1 MTNYNAELQERLQLF
16 CADHIDPHAQQWER
30 DQVQPVETLRE
41 AAKWGLLGLQAPR
54 SLGGL
59 ELDFVEKLQVLEQLS
74 GSCMAFAFS
83 LVNSHNVALRL
94 LEAGAPRHR
103 EELVPQLLSGAL
115 FGGTALSEPGA
126 GSDFAGIATTA
137 KRCDGG
143 WLLNG
148 TKGWITNTTI
158 GSLFVVYAQT
168 DASAGWRGIA
178 SFLVDARHS
187 GFQRGDSYD
196 LLGGHAIGTGEFSLK
211 DFFVAQ
217 EDVLEQPGA
226 AFKVAMAGV
235 NGARAYVAAMVC
247 GMLQSSLDQAVSY
260 GLTRHSFGQP
270 LLDHQG
276 LRWQL
281 VDVAADLEALR
292 ALTERAGGLIRDG
305 RDAVLAAAVAK
316 KMAGEYGVKNITACM
331 QAMGASGLRREHAL
345 GRHLHC
351 AKIAAYT
358 DGSTEMM
365 NERIGAYLRQ
375 RANAL

>member
-1 MTNYNAELQERLQLF
+1 MANYNAELQERLQLF
-16 CADHIDPHAQQWER
+16 RRDHIDPFADQWER
-30 DQVQPVETLRE
+30 DQIQPVETLRE
-41 AAKWGLLGLQAPR
+41 AAKWGLLGLEAPR

-74 GSCMAFAFS
+74 GSCMAFGFS
-83 LVNSHNVALRL
+83 LVNSHNVAMRL

-103 EELVPQLLSGAL
+103 EELVPQLLSGEL
-115 FGGTALSEPGA
+115 FAGTALSEPGA
-126 GSDFAGIATTA
+126 GSDFGGITTA
-137 KRCDGG
+137 ATRCDGG

-148 TKGWITNTTI
+148 SKGWITNTAI
-158 GSLFVVYAQT
+158 GSVFVVYAQT

-178 SFLVDARHS
+178 SFLVDARQP
-187 GFQRGDSYD
+187 GFQRGEIYE
-196 LLGGHAIGTGEFSLK
+196 LIGGHGIGAGEFSLS
-211 DFFVAQ
+211 DYFVAE
-217 EDVLEQPGA
+217 EDVLEVPGA

-247 GMLQSSLDQAVSY
+247 GMVQSCLDRAVSY
-260 GLTRHSFGQP
+260 GLERHSFGES

-292 ALTERAGGLIRDG
+292 AVTARAGRLIRDG
-305 RDAVLAAAVAK
+305 GDAVLAAAVAK
-316 KMAGEYGVKNITACM
+316 KIAGECGVKNITACM
-331 QAMGASGLRREHAL
+331 QAMGANGLRRENTL
-345 GRHLHC
+345 GRHLNC
-351 AKIAAYT
+351 AKISAYT

-375 RANAL
+375 RASAL